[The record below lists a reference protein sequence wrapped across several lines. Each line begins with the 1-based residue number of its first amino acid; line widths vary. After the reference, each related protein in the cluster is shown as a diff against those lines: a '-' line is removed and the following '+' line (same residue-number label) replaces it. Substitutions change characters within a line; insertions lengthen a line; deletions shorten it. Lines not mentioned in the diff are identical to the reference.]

1 MVSLAASSHS
11 MWGPTTSPRVL
22 IASPTTAYAVHHVGV
37 HALTLWVSV
46 PHHLL
51 WDLSLRHLDLLYILP
66 LHLLTPST
74 QDYSCH
80 HPLHHIMWV
89 HAHPSIWDY
98 LPTSSLGL
106 LHHTTHSIM
115 HSCCHLSSGGC
126 TRTHYVWGPPSLS
139 LGVIPHP
146 TSP

>member
-89 HAHPSIWDY
+89 HAHSLHMGLPPYI
-98 LPTSSLGL
+98 LPGTPTSHHS
-106 LHHTTHSIM
+106 LHHALL
-115 HSCCHLSSGGC
+115 LSS
-126 TRTHYVWGPPSLS
+126 L
-139 LGVIPHP
+139 
-146 TSP
+146 